1 MSLNFSAIEE
11 LLYRAPKPAET
22 RFPGVGDFV
31 RRFPPAADVV
41 GFSAGTLD
49 APIVAGLPD
58 GVRVPASA
66 LDLVAAVRRLDLWLD
81 LAASTQ
87 HWAAGLGHGDAQWV
101 DDDDN
106 LVLPAELAATDVPAF
121 VVAWLAMAH
130 EMGAL
135 IAGIAE

>member
-31 RRFPPAADVV
+31 RRFPAGADVV
-41 GFSAGTLD
+41 GFSTATLD
-49 APIVAGLPD
+49 TPVVAGLPD
-58 GVRVPASA
+58 GVRVPATA
-66 LDLVAAVRRLDLWLD
+66 LDLITAVRRLDLWLD
-81 LAASTQ
+81 LGASTQ
-87 HWAAGLGHGDAQWV
+87 HWATGLGHGDAQWV

-106 LVLPAELAATDVPAF
+106 LVLPPELAATDLPAF

-130 EMGAL
+130 DMGAL
-135 IAGIAE
+135 IAGITE